1 MDSFE
6 VNKIIAAIL
15 LIALIVIGIG
25 KISDIAFHVDKPSKS
40 AYKVEISESTSAK
53 SLTNEV
59 IEEKVDIAALLAL
72 GNISH
77 GEKVFKKCAACH
89 LVNKG
94 GENKIGPALYGVLG
108 RKVASKDDYKYS
120 KAMAS
125 YDKSW
130 TFEEMNGYLKK
141 PQSYIKGTKMAFA
154 GLRKEKDRASVILYL
169 NQNSDNPLP
178 LP

>member
-6 VNKIIAAIL
+6 INKIIGAIL

-25 KISDIAFHVDKPSKS
+25 KVSDIAFHVDKPEKS
-40 AYKVEISESTSAK
+40 AY
-53 SLTNEV
+53 
-59 IEEKVDIAALLAL
+59 KVDIAALLAL
-72 GNISH
+72 GEISH

-94 GENKIGPALYGVLG
+94 GENKIGPALYGVIG
-108 RKVASKDDYKYS
+108 RKVASKQDYKYS
-120 KAMAS
+120 KAMAA
-125 YDKSW
+125 YDKDW

-154 GLRKEKDRASVILYL
+154 GLRKERDRASVILYL

>member
-6 VNKIIAAIL
+6 INKVIAAVL

-25 KISDIAFHVDKPSKS
+25 KISDIAFKVDKPEKS
-40 AYKVEISESTSAK
+40 AYKVEIVEDSPTSSSK
-53 SLTNEV
+53 V
-59 IEEKVDIAALLAL
+59 EKAVEKIDIVALLAL
-72 GNISH
+72 GNIEH

-89 LVNKG
+89 LINKG
-94 GENKIGPALYGVLG
+94 GDNKIGPALYGVLG
-108 RKVASKDDYKYS
+108 RKVASKKDYKYS
-120 KAMAS
+120 KAMAG
-125 YDKSW
+125 YDKNW

-169 NQNSDNPLP
+169 NKNSDNPLP

>member
-6 VNKIIAAIL
+6 VNKIIAAVL

-25 KISDIAFHVDKPSKS
+25 KISDIAFKVDKPEKS
-40 AYKVEISESTSAK
+40 AYKVEIVEENAAVSSSAK
-53 SLTNEV
+53 V
-59 IEEKVDIAALLAL
+59 VEEKVDIVALLAL
-72 GNISH
+72 GDISH

-108 RKVASKDDYKYS
+108 RKVASKNDYKYS
-120 KAMAS
+120 KAMSA
-125 YDKSW
+125 YDKNW
-130 TFEEMNGYLKK
+130 TFEEMNGYLRK

-154 GLRKEKDRASVILYL
+154 GLRKDKDRASVILYL
-169 NQNSDNPLP
+169 NQNSENPLP

>member
-6 VNKIIAAIL
+6 INKIIAAVL
-15 LIALIVIGIG
+15 LIALLVIGIG
-25 KISDIAFHVDKPSKS
+25 KISDIAFHVDKPKKS
-40 AYKVEISESTSAK
+40 AYKVDIQESSQISSSTTEK
-53 SLTNEV
+53 
-59 IEEKVDIAALLAL
+59 IEEKVDISALLAL
-72 GNISH
+72 GDASH
-77 GEKVFKKCAACH
+77 GEKVFKKCSACH
-89 LVNKG
+89 LINKG
-94 GENKIGPALYGVLG
+94 GANKIGPALYGVIG
-108 RKVASKDDYKYS
+108 RKVASKQDYKYS
-120 KAMAS
+120 KAMAA
-125 YDKSW
+125 YDKDW